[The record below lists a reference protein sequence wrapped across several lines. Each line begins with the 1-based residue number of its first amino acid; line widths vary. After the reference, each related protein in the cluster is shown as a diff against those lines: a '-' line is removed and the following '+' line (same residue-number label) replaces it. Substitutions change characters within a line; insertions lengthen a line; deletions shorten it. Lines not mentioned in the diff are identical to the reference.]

1 MIWRL
6 IEDTLG
12 FKAGGQVFGRLRL
25 EGILVQGKTIGRE
38 LRFEWLLWQTLH
50 RVCAL
55 STGLHV
61 ERIG

>member
-1 MIWRL
+1 M
-6 IEDTLG
+6 LG

-25 EGILVQGKTIGRE
+25 EGILVQGKTTGRE
-38 LRFEWLLWQTLH
+38 LRFEWLLWRTLP